1 MSEFKQNSIN
11 NVLIE
16 IFEDILNLLDEK
28 SIELP
33 KKQFFTIENSKSSF
47 SFEYDLFEDDTK
59 FYQML
64 SILYND
70 NSNSQERR
78 NIMKIGNNKLQK
90 NLLPIYINYLIKIL
104 KNNKDAYKNSIL
116 KINILIFIDYI
127 KNQSGDI
134 LILSEDYFFLSINEL
149 EAIYHDNQVLNELS
163 EVIKLEYYKYKSYML
178 ESLAVSD
185 IPKAYRN
192 NFEIIKKKRLLLE
205 DFNLKKINIIN
216 FDDYLN
222 NYNDYI
228 QIQLDSIGK
237 SIGIKNDPHFENFDI
252 KNSNGLKNANLK
264 KYLFELEDLKEIIA
278 FITKFP
284 DLAIPIEALLYL
296 KENNF
301 KLVNNLNDII
311 SEILFSEEFYY
322 KLKEILNSDVIKE
335 YFNHNRKFKDVYG
348 TELCSPNESNID
360 LKKAYEEFM
369 QNYSKEPTFLIK
381 LIIFKDLPKGKR
393 SFVNQIPKIFL
404 STLFIQ
410 VNNEPCKNNINEYLN
425 NLKIII
431 SAYLII
437 ILIHEI
443 INLLKFIK
451 DKQDKKV
458 YESISDLPL
467 TPKGRDGGKVFINY
481 LFQKHLINEITINQ
495 ANKILDI
502 NNWKNIKNLNKI
514 FVNPEDDL
522 ISNSQI
528 FSIKYYISDEKKEEN
543 KSYIDID

>member
-1 MSEFKQNSIN
+1 MTEFKQNSITGN

-28 SIELP
+28 RIELP
-33 KKQFFTIENSKSSF
+33 KKQFFPIENSKSSF

-78 NIMKIGNNKLQK
+78 NIKKICNNKLQK

-149 EAIYHDNQVLNELS
+149 EAIYHDDQVLNELS

-185 IPKAYRN
+185 LPKAYRN

-228 QIQLDSIGK
+228 QIQLDSAGV
-237 SIGIKNDPHFENFDI
+237 SGFC
-252 KNSNGLKNANLK
+252 G
-264 KYLFELEDLKEIIA
+264 
-278 FITKFP
+278 
-284 DLAIPIEALLYL
+284 
-296 KENNF
+296 
-301 KLVNNLNDII
+301 
-311 SEILFSEEFYY
+311 
-322 KLKEILNSDVIKE
+322 
-335 YFNHNRKFKDVYG
+335 
-348 TELCSPNESNID
+348 
-360 LKKAYEEFM
+360 
-369 QNYSKEPTFLIK
+369 
-381 LIIFKDLPKGKR
+381 
-393 SFVNQIPKIFL
+393 
-404 STLFIQ
+404 
-410 VNNEPCKNNINEYLN
+410 
-425 NLKIII
+425 
-431 SAYLII
+431 
-437 ILIHEI
+437 
-443 INLLKFIK
+443 
-451 DKQDKKV
+451 
-458 YESISDLPL
+458 
-467 TPKGRDGGKVFINY
+467 
-481 LFQKHLINEITINQ
+481 
-495 ANKILDI
+495 
-502 NNWKNIKNLNKI
+502 
-514 FVNPEDDL
+514 
-522 ISNSQI
+522 
-528 FSIKYYISDEKKEEN
+528 
-543 KSYIDID
+543 